1 MCHQTSKLQRIF
13 FLEPHD
19 SVPILSISQNPTP
32 SSYKKNC
39 RELLPWGS
47 WLWRRPRQPRAA
59 AGSPVINI
67 IKVMMMMVMMMM
79 MTMMMMVMVMTIT
92 MMVMTA
98 LKKNNHGKHQDFCY
112 CRLSLSLSVQSKASS
127 GPMWRAS

>member
-98 LKKNNHGKHQDFCY
+98 LKKKQSWQASRFLL
-112 CRLSLSLSVQSKASS
+112 LSFVIVSAIKSIIRSHVES
-127 GPMWRAS
+127 